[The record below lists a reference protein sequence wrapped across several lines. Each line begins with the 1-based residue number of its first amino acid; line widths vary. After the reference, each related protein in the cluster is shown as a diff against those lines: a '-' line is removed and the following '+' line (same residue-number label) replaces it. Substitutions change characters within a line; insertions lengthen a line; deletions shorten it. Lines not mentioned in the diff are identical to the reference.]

1 MLKPKKRLTRR
12 EIKEDKFVT
21 TYAKVTTYLQE
32 HSKLVIGACAAVV
45 VIILAAYVVRAGR
58 RAAEGKAAVELAR
71 GAAAYEQL
79 DLTAATDIL
88 RTAVED
94 YGGTRNGTLALL
106 HLGNVLY
113 DRGEYSEAKK
123 CFAKAARKLRGIEF
137 LATAA
142 NAAVAQCLEQEQD
155 YLQAARMYED
165 VAKGHSRDPYAA
177 KYLLDAARCY
187 ALDGRKDQAEQ
198 VLKLLLDKYP
208 DSQERTQAQLLLGTV
223 RG

>member
-21 TYAKVTTYLQE
+21 TYAKVTKYLEE
-32 HSKLVIGACAAVV
+32 HNKLVIGACAAVV
-45 VIILAAYVVRAGR
+45 VIILATYLMRAGR
-58 RAAEGKAAVELAR
+58 SAAEGKAAVELAR
-71 GAAAYEQL
+71 GAAAYERL

-94 YGGTRNGTLALL
+94 YGGTKNGALALL

-113 DRGEYSEAKK
+113 DKGEFSEARK

-137 LATAA
+137 LAAA
-142 NAAVAQCLEQEQD
+142 ASAAVGQCFEQEQD
-155 YLQAARMYED
+155 YLQAARRYGE
-165 VAKGHSRDPYAA
+165 VAKGHAKDPYAP
-177 KYLLDAARCY
+177 KYFLDAARCY
-187 ALDGRKDQAEQ
+187 ALAGRKEQAEQ
-198 VLKLLLDKYP
+198 LLKLLLDKYP
-208 DSQERTQAQLLLGTV
+208 DSQERTQAQLLLGAV